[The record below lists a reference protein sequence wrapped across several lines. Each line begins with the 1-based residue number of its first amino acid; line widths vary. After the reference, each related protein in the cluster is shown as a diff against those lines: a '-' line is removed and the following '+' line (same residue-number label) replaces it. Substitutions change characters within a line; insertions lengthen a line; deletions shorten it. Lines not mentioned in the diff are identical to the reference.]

1 MHRRVTLPT
10 TLLAASL
17 AAACVAPSSP
27 ISQPAQGSPV
37 VDGMVS
43 PVIEPMRPPS
53 LSILPISPPLD
64 LSPKDRICLVA
75 AMYYEA
81 HGEGEDGMLAVGHVV
96 INRQLERPAGTSICD
111 VVYERGQFGWTRR
124 VSRKRI
130 AIGRTQSWKTAAAL
144 ADKLAAGGLDDITA
158 GATSFYSVLEF
169 RKGPPHW
176 AAVQQETARIGN
188 HVFIVP

>member
-1 MHRRVTLPT
+1 MHRCVTLPT

-17 AAACVAPSSP
+17 AAACVAPMPQSGH
-27 ISQPAQGSPV
+27 GSPT

-43 PVIEPMRPPS
+43 PVIEPMKPPS

-64 LSPKDRICLVA
+64 LSPKDRTCLVA

-96 INRQLERPAGTSICD
+96 INRQLERPPGTGICD

-124 VSRKRI
+124 VPRKRV

-144 ADKLAAGGLDDITA
+144 ADKLAGGGVEDITA

-188 HVFIVP
+188 HVFIGP